1 MSRSQKKTPIFGIAG
16 GKSERADKKIW
27 HGRLRALERSALA
40 SSTDLDDHMTTTER
54 EASNPWT
61 FAKDGKSFWPRLRQK
76 IVAERLAQTG
86 RTKKEQASL
95 AHRWLKKFN
104 AK

>member
-16 GKSERADKKIW
+16 EKSERADKKIW
-27 HGRLRALERSALA
+27 HGRLRSLERSAL
-40 SSTDLDDHMTTTER
+40 SSSADLDDHMTTTER

-61 FAKDGKSFWPRLRQK
+61 FAKDGKFFWPLRRQEV
-76 IVAERLAQTG
+76 VAERLAQTG
-86 RTKKEQASL
+86 KTKKERAAL
-95 AHRWLKKFN
+95 AHRWIKKFI

>member
-40 SSTDLDDHMTTTER
+40 SSTDLDDHMATTER

-61 FAKDGKSFWPRLRQK
+61 FAKDGKSFWPPQRQK
-76 IVAERLAQTG
+76 VVAERLAQAG
-86 RTKKEQASL
+86 KTKKERSSL
-95 AHRWLKKFN
+95 ANRWLKKFN